1 MGSDRFLSR
10 KEALTTIHRSLCMAL
25 SVKRTTASGSAEIRK
40 IWFTEPQSMVH
51 ICTLR
56 ELASKIWTCQEI
68 WGFHGGRSVDCGFW
82 AVML

>member
-40 IWFTEPQSMVH
+40 I
-51 ICTLR
+51 
-56 ELASKIWTCQEI
+56 
-68 WGFHGGRSVDCGFW
+68 
-82 AVML
+82 